1 MRAFWKYALFSEL
14 LWLIIGRYNAVWS
27 ILQIFWS
34 IFCYFCFW
42 SIFIKTPVAALQL
55 DSEILLRG
63 QFESLKKK
71 IHPVILYP
79 FPSRGSSVTYGCLS
93 KKNTLLFDEGPLTCW
108 MSVLRVPSLA
118 GCQFLE
124 GPLTCLDVMWSL
136 FWSKLDLKMKI
147 WPTSGRFGEN
157 CLLKLVLVCLILT
170 QWWNKKNDFTS
181 PLSLRPK
188 TGDWRKVEQDS
199 VCKHDSGSNDF
210 QIWLWNQFY
219 TPPKH
224 LLNLVFLSILY
235 FLLDFVSTI
244 GGQLSEMTE
253 WFLYEWNPQ
262 SPKVEALKN
271 WQREKNTSNE

>member
-1 MRAFWKYALFSEL
+1 M
-14 LWLIIGRYNAVWS
+14 WS

-34 IFCYFCFW
+34 IFCNFCFW
-42 SIFIKTPVAALQL
+42 AIFIKTPVAALQL

-71 IHPVILYP
+71 KHPVILYP

-147 WPTSGRFGEN
+147 CPTSGRFGEN

-181 PLSLRPK
+181 PLR
-188 TGDWRKVEQDS
+188 GDWIPENG
-199 VCKHDSGSNDF
+199 CFFGS
-210 QIWLWNQFY
+210 LPY
-219 TPPKH
+219 SAS
-224 LLNLVFLSILY
+224 LGVLV
-235 FLLDFVSTI
+235 
-244 GGQLSEMTE
+244 
-253 WFLYEWNPQ
+253 
-262 SPKVEALKN
+262 ALKG
-271 WQREKNTSNE
+271 K